1 MSIEA
6 VRQFNQIA
14 EDDPEIKKSLEAAT
28 DSEGLINLAVELGSQ
43 RDFIFTAKEVETYY
57 QESTNTKR
65 AIWTASRSFASFNME
80 SGNNAN
86 PSPCSGLP
94 YLARQICLKLNQ

>member
-28 DSEGLINLAVELGSQ
+28 DSESLINLAVELGSQ
-43 RDFIFTAKEVETYY
+43 RDFIFTA
-57 QESTNTKR
+57 
-65 AIWTASRSFASFNME
+65 SRSFDSFNMA
-80 SGNNAN
+80 SANDVN